1 MLPSSLDGIICTR
14 DLWHMNH
21 FTGEVQC
28 DRMTRPVFGGGA
40 TVKYNILS
48 RLPYSTYVTAHARQD
63 TKQTDQVSS
72 YRA

>member
-1 MLPSSLDGIICTR
+1 
-14 DLWHMNH
+14 
-21 FTGEVQC
+21 
-28 DRMTRPVFGGGA
+28 MTRPMFNGGGGGA

>member
-1 MLPSSLDGIICTR
+1 
-14 DLWHMNH
+14 
-21 FTGEVQC
+21 
-28 DRMTRPVFGGGA
+28 MTRPMFNGGGGGA

-72 YRA
+72 YRAGDSFSSL